1 MSKCDYC
8 KREATRCYLGK
19 NLCELH
25 YLKENPERNRNLV
38 DWEKIRRMRAKS
50 FFSTAKELIE

>member
-1 MSKCDYC
+1 MPKCDYY

-19 NLCELH
+19 NLCEWH
-25 YLKENPERNRNLV
+25 YLQENPERNKHLV
-38 DWEKIRRMRAKS
+38 DWSKIKGMRAKS